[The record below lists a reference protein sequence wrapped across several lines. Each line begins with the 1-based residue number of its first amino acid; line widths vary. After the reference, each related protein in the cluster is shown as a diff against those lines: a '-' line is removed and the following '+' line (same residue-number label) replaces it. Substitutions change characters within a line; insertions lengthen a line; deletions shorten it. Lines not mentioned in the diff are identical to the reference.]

1 MATKKQE
8 ATVDLT
14 EEIPTD
20 LGGEQQSY
28 VPATRS
34 SGALVQNG
42 PVALDLD
49 GVRPPF
55 LQMVY
60 GPGIGTLSAE
70 FDARDLVLA
79 GKYCVSKKNDRLTA
93 IFLNIKQF
101 VKEWMDGEAFA
112 EKRTPATFANMA
124 EAAAAGFQ
132 TNWGPRGSGIKPN
145 VSRAMEITM
154 LIRKPEGSDCPLFSI
169 NIGDE
174 HEYALCLLSVD
185 KGAYKTLINDI
196 GLIANSQL
204 KAGLHN
210 GLWEVRTDVSK
221 PNHEGRQFQNI
232 RADFKGLI
240 DPKIAEGIVD
250 ALAVPVNDTDDDPD
264 AFQD

>member
-1 MATKKQE
+1 MAKK

-14 EEIPTD
+14 EAVPAD
-20 LGGEQQSY
+20 LGGDEQQHSY

-34 SGALVQNG
+34 SGALVQSG
-42 PVALDLD
+42 PVALDLT

-60 GPGIGTLSAE
+60 GPGIGKLSE
-70 FDARDLVLA
+70 DFDARDLVLN
-79 GKYCVSKKNDRLTA
+79 GKYCVAKKDDRLTA
-93 IFLNIKQF
+93 IFLNVAQY
-101 VKEWMDGEAFA
+101 VKEYMTRDDFTEG
-112 EKRTPATFANMA
+112 KTPATFANMA
-124 EAAAAGFQ
+124 EAKAAGFQ
-132 TNWGPRGSGIKPN
+132 TNWGPRGSGIKPE
-145 VSRAMEITM
+145 VSRAMDITM

-185 KGAYKTLINDI
+185 KGAYSTLINDVGMI
-196 GLIANSQL
+196 INAKL
-204 KAGLHN
+204 KAGVHH

-221 PNHEGRQFQNI
+221 PNKDGNRYQNI